1 MLVLCHEIL
10 DGVVLAIEG
19 VVELEITRRF
29 RLLHRSVEVV
39 ELLGIISEHR
49 AELRIGR
56 VELIIRDLEHLVHLL
71 FDFDALLQKQR
82 FRGVALHRLKLDKL
96 VEFGR

>member
-39 ELLGIISEHR
+39 ERFGIIFEHR
-49 AELRIGR
+49 AELRIRR
-56 VELIIRDLEHLVHLL
+56 VLFVLRDFEHLIHLL
-71 FDFDALLQKQR
+71 LDFESPNISTHIT
-82 FRGVALHRLKLDKL
+82 V
-96 VEFGR
+96 